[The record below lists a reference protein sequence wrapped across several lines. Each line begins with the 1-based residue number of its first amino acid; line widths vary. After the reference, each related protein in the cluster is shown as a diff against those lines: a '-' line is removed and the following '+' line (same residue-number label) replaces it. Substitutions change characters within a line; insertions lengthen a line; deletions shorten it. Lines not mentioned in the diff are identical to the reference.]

1 MRSLRRAWRVVRN
14 AAREYGRRYLPNESQ
29 HLLALTIAVGVVCG
43 FVAVAFHLAIDL
55 GEHLLIERAMHASS
69 PSWMVWTI
77 ATPVLG
83 GLLAGALLTFVVPG
97 ARGSGIPQVKQAFA
111 MEGGRVRF
119 RDAFGKFFL
128 SSMQI
133 GSGAALGREG
143 PTVQICAGAASLLA
157 RATSLPPRNMRRLMP
172 VGVAAGIAAAFNAP
186 IAAVTFTIEEIVGTL
201 DQSILSGVVV
211 AAALSAVIERGIL
224 GVHPVIEVDQ
234 PYGLE
239 HASSLLFYAMLGVL
253 AAFVSIAFTDG
264 LLKLRLWFRGFR
276 RVPEWMHPAIGG
288 LVTGVLAVI
297 SLRVFAV
304 GGVTGGGYRTLGLA
318 LAGHI
323 GFRTLRFLCAAKL
336 AATVF
341 CYSSGGAGGNIA
353 PALFKGA
360 MLGGAVGHADVFV
373 LHHES
378 LELGAF
384 AVVGMGAVFAGIVR
398 APMTSVL
405 IIFEMTGGY
414 GLVLPLMLANMTAYV
429 LARRMR
435 PTPIYE
441 ALLEQDGVVIPHGAA
456 PPVHALD
463 RLCVEDA
470 MTSEVVRVL
479 GTQSIADARSAV
491 ARRGFAVL
499 PVVDASETA
508 IGVVPVA
515 QLERADLDATQPITT
530 LMRAGAAVPADA
542 PLLRAVVT
550 MNELSVRHL
559 LVVDAETETRL
570 IGVLTMSDIVRAHAQ
585 AAASAKRYEASHR
598 RSERQLELRAEVL
611 MVPAKLAPPTASVR
625 ELSEQLRDDAVKAL
639 VVDGGAQ
646 QLGVILPEYL
656 QEFEHDEELQ
666 KILLAADVARPVPC
680 VDERDELPVLV
691 SAMASATVEAV
702 VVLGADAQPT
712 GVVTKSALVSAF
724 FEWYVERLPATPVPP
739 KRPALGLVPR

>member
-1 MRSLRRAWRVVRN
+1 MRSLRRALRVLRN
-14 AAREYGRRYLPNESQ
+14 AAREYGRRHLPNESQ
-29 HLLALTIAVGVVCG
+29 HLFALTVAVGVVCG
-43 FVAVAFHLAIDL
+43 FVAVAFHLAIDV

-69 PSWMVWTI
+69 PSWIVWTI
-77 ATPVLG
+77 LTPTLG
-83 GLLAGALLTFVVPG
+83 GLIGGVFLTFLVPG

-111 MEGGRVRF
+111 MEGGRIRF

-211 AAALSAVIERGIL
+211 AAALAAVIERGIL

-234 PYGLE
+234 AYGLE
-239 HASSLLFYAMLGVL
+239 HASSLAFYALLGVL

-276 RVPEWMHPAIGG
+276 RIPECMHPAIGG
-288 LVTGVLAVI
+288 LATGVLAVI

-304 GGVTGGGYRTLGLA
+304 GGVTGGGYGTLGLA
-318 LAGHI
+318 LAGHL
-323 GFRTLRFLCAAKL
+323 GFQTLLFLCVAKL

-341 CYSSGGAGGNIA
+341 SYSSGGAGGIFA
-353 PALFKGA
+353 PALFIGA

-378 LELGAF
+378 LQLGAF
-384 AVVGMGAVFAGIVR
+384 ALVGMGAVFAGIVR